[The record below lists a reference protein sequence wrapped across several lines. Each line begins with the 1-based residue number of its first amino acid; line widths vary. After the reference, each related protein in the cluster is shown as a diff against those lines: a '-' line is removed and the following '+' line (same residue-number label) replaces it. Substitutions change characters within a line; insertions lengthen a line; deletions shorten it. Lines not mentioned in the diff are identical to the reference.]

1 MNGSA
6 KISAW
11 SSEELEKDSCILGGE
26 NNSDNNALP
35 RYVVINL
42 EWKFTESC
50 RPSDQK
56 QELFVVM

>member
-6 KISAW
+6 TISAW
-11 SSEELEKDSCILGGE
+11 SPEELDKDSCILGGE
-26 NNSDNNALP
+26 NNGDNNVLP
-35 RYVVINL
+35 CYVVFNL

-50 RPSDQK
+50 RQSDQK